1 MSSSAPVTSP
11 RRPCSPTGCSARGWT
26 STDLCHTFDHG
37 VHGSLPARIEKVDRP
52 RQLSYRWS
60 QGDAGTEPTDGN
72 ATLVEFTL
80 DPVAEGTVLR
90 VVESGFNSLS
100 DLSAETVYARRAANL
115 QNWPGKLDFLR
126 LRVEQFVG

>member
-1 MSSSAPVTSP
+1 M
-11 RRPCSPTGCSARGWT
+11 
-26 STDLCHTFDHG
+26 
-37 VHGSLPARIEKVDRP
+37 DRP